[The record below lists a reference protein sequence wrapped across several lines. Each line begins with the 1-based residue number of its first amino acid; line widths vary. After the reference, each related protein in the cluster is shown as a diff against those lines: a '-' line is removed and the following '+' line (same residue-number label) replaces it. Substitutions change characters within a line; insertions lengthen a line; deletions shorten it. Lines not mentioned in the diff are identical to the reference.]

1 MEKPLVVANWKM
13 NPLKEEEAVKI
24 AKFSDRKG
32 VVICPPFVFLSK
44 IKLRKADLGAQNCF
58 FERSGSFTGEI
69 SPLMLK
75 NIGCKYVI
83 LGHSER
89 RRIFNENE
97 DILRKKIESLLKEK
111 ITPIFCIGEDIKEQL
126 GVLSGISLKNVI
138 IAYEPES
145 AIGTGNPCDR
155 EEAEK
160 RKLFIKSVLVKNN
173 QDISKLRIL
182 YGGSVNAKNAL
193 SYIKQAGFDGLL
205 VGGASLKEKE
215 FQKLLNQVEIF

>member
-13 NPLKEEEAVKI
+13 NPLKEEDAVKI

-32 VVICPPFVFLSK
+32 VVVCPPFVFLNK
-44 IKLRKADLGAQNCF
+44 IRLRKADLGAQNCF
-58 FERSGSFTGEI
+58 FKRSGSFTGEI

-97 DILRKKIESLLKEK
+97 DILRKKIDFLLKEK
-111 ITPIFCIGEDIKEQL
+111 ITPIFCIGENIKEHL
-126 GVLSGISLKNVI
+126 GALSGISLKNVI

-145 AIGTGNPCDR
+145 AIGTGNPCHT

-160 RKLFIKSVLVKNN
+160 RKLFIKSVLLKNN
-173 QDISKLRIL
+173 QDIDKLRIL

-193 SYIKQAGFDGLL
+193 SYIKKAGFDGLL
-205 VGGASLKEKE
+205 VGGSSLKEGE
-215 FQKLLNQVEIF
+215 FQKLLDYVGNF